1 MRKPYILLVLPL
13 LIVGSCSLKDLDYKG
28 GDGIKVNLTCG
39 SLTKAGTA
47 PGVDQYNENKLT
59 DAWVFLFPSGALQG
73 DGSAV
78 ATFWRKVSLGT
89 TSGAASFSLNPT
101 LRQVE
106 DEIFPSG
113 ATSCDIFVLANYKG
127 SETFASAPSLS
138 SIRSL
143 SIETDFLG
151 PNQGA
156 NPDPTANFKVQDD
169 FVMTGSGTVSLDRSV
184 SPYSGSCTLGL
195 KRLASKVELSIHVAQ
210 EITNAEGV
218 VWVPNYS
225 AIDIRIINAKSK
237 GLVGGTPYTAGTTKQ
252 DKGFFDYYRRYGT
265 AGELDGE
272 TRASVGPFYSYS
284 NSWTDPFASE
294 STYAELVVP
303 FSIKDAQTTT
313 YSYYKYKIRLL
324 TGELEPNK
332 WYTQRVNISLLGAL
346 HQGEEIPEISDN
358 TFFIRDWS
366 DVSTSIVI
374 NDNRY
379 LQVLYSG
386 SVSTSTTN
394 EYNTQFGISANLR
407 PTVVMLDNLD
417 EVAIAYSS
425 SPDVSLVSVEKY
437 YYDFSGNTASRVT
450 AAGSGAG
457 SVTSFSGTG
466 TAADHWVAGF
476 NNAGTP
482 RPVEVW
488 LSNGNINIKHT
499 LDNRDSD
506 SDNSYDVSA
515 FYLKLHV
522 RHYDLDS
529 DSQEGTYSDIYI
541 VQKPAISIEADY
553 TGATH
558 GTSGACVS
566 VNNGNNVPGTNG
578 TSDGQNTNFN
588 QYVISISRLNSESTY
603 LIADPRVDRENAVP
617 YWTNSASSK
626 YISGYDSDGNPI
638 ISSDAR
644 RLQFYRETRSEST
657 ENMIALS
664 FRFASS
670 HGATT
675 NINEQNAKY
684 RCATYQE
691 NGCPAGRWRLP
702 TVAEVKF
709 AMSLSANGMIPYLF
723 GSESNSTTYWVAGGC
738 LTIDRSTNPATIS
751 DLKPSTLISSGP
763 VRCVYDEWYWKDK
776 LTDTQ
781 KTTFTWGDMQ

>member
-13 LIVGSCSLKDLDYKG
+13 LIVGSCSLKDLDYRG

-138 SIRSL
+138 SIKSL

-184 SPYSGSCTLGL
+184 SPYSGSCALGL

-407 PTVVMLDNLD
+407 PTVVVLDNLN
-417 EVAIAYSS
+417 EAAIAYSS
-425 SPDVSLVSVEKY
+425 SPDISLVSVEKY

-466 TAADHWVAGF
+466 TATDHWVAGF

-522 RHYDLDS
+522 RHYDLSS

-553 TGATH
+553 TGNSNSSSGVYVNGYNDGDEHNDLGTA
-558 GTSGACVS
+558 GTSS
-566 VNNGNNVPGTNG
+566 GN
-578 TSDGQNTNFN
+578 NTNFN
-588 QYVISISRLNSESTY
+588 QMIVSISRLNSESPY
-603 LIADPRVDRENAVP
+603 VIADPRVDRESCSDLSELGDNFNA
-617 YWTNSASSK
+617 WRSAPDMNGDVRKIK
-626 YISGYDSDGNPI
+626 Y
-638 ISSDAR
+638 
-644 RLQFYRETRSEST
+644 YRKVNTGSEYR
-657 ENMIALS
+657 NLIAPS

-670 HGATT
+670 HGAVGPITSRNDAT
-675 NINEQNAKY
+675 R
-684 RCATYQE
+684 RCASYQE
-691 NGCPAGRWRLP
+691 FGRPAGRWRLP
-702 TVAEVKF
+702 TVAEIQF
-709 AMSLSANGMIPYLF
+709 TMSLSADGKIVRLF
-723 GSESNSTTYWVAGGC
+723 GGTSGSTDYWANDGVVRVSG
-738 LTIDRSTNPATIS
+738 TSVSTKS
-751 DLKPSTLISSGP
+751 DDQNDGEPR
-763 VRCVYDEWYWKDK
+763 VRCVYDEWYW
-776 LTDTQ
+776 TDTCPINQ
-781 KTTFTWGDMQ
+781 FTWGDMQ